1 MPPASTTADP
11 TRKMTRMYRWTRHVY
26 DATRRYYLLG
36 RDRTLRQIARL
47 PAGAVL
53 EVGCGTAR
61 NLRVLAR
68 TAPHHTLCGLDASH
82 SMLDT
87 ARTALLRAGVA
98 DRVALAHGL
107 AQTLAPARQ
116 FGRDRPFDVILFSY
130 VLSMI
135 PDWPAALRR
144 ALRHLAPG
152 GRLYI
157 VDFWDQ
163 DALPSWFAGALQR
176 WLGLFDVS
184 PRPDLVSLLRRWD
197 RVEGL
202 SSTVLPVARRYAY
215 LATVR
220 VAAPVPDSVLGGLD
234 GPPSPGRSPPT

>member
-1 MPPASTTADP
+1 MASTPKTADP

-36 RDRTLRQIARL
+36 RDRMLRQIARL

-61 NLRVLAR
+61 NLRVLDRA
-68 TAPHHTLCGLDASH
+68 APQHALFGIDASL
-82 SMLDT
+82 SMLAT
-87 ARTALLRAGVA
+87 ARTTLAEAGA
-98 DRVALAHGL
+98 RDRVALEHGL

-116 FGRDRPFDVILFSY
+116 FGRDRPFDVIFFSY

-135 PDWPAALRR
+135 PDWPAALRS

-163 DALPSWFAGALQR
+163 DGLPSWFGGALRQ
-176 WLGLFDVS
+176 WLALFDVH
-184 PRPDLVSLLRRWD
+184 PRPALVSHLRHWH

-202 SSTVLPVARRYAY
+202 TSAVLPVARRYAY
-215 LATVR
+215 LATVQ
-220 VAAPVPDSVLGGLD
+220 AADPAPGPVWAGLD
-234 GPPSPGRSPPT
+234 AASAPDRPPSP

>member
-1 MPPASTTADP
+1 MTAASERVDP

-26 DATRRYYLLG
+26 DASRRYYLLG
-36 RDRTLRQIARL
+36 RDRLLRQIARR

-68 TAPHHTLCGLDASH
+68 TAPHHTLYGLDASH

-98 DRVALAHGL
+98 DRVALEHGL
-107 AQTLAPARQ
+107 AQTLAPARR
-116 FGRDRPFDVILFSY
+116 FGRDRPFDVIFFSY

-135 PDWPAALRR
+135 PDWPAALRS
-144 ALRHLAPG
+144 ALRHLGPG
-152 GRLYI
+152 GRLYV

-163 DALPSWFAGALQR
+163 AGLPAWAAGALRR
-176 WLGLFDVS
+176 WLALFDVH
-184 PRPDLVSLLRRWD
+184 PRPGLVSLLRRWD
-197 RVEGL
+197 HAEGL
-202 SSTVLPVARRYAY
+202 SSAVLPVARRYAY
-215 LATVR
+215 LATAR
-220 VAAPVPDSVLGGLD
+220 VAESAPALAALD
-234 GPPSPGRSPPT
+234 GDAGPGPETE